1 MQNFLIGGVSGM
13 VATTVIQPID
23 FIKVQI
29 QVRSEMGS
37 KELNPFTI
45 TKSIY
50 KETGKIS
57 TFYKG
62 LDSALLRQI
71 LYTST
76 RVGLFYN
83 IKDYIVKKKGKQP
96 SLFENACASV
106 FAGALGSIVGN
117 PADLALVRMQ
127 SENNLPVNERRNYK
141 NVVDALLRT
150 VKEEGILTLW
160 RGSFPTVIRAMVI
173 NFSLLV
179 PFEETKK
186 LLTPYISSSKTR
198 AIVAS
203 LVSGACASVLSLPF
217 DNVKTKLQKMNKG
230 PDGKFPYKGGV
241 LDCFIN
247 TSKKEG
253 AARLWVGLN
262 TYYIRIAPY
271 AIISLVTNEFLRNL
285 VESKKR
291 NEEMNSKLN

>member
-13 VATTVIQPID
+13 FATTIIQPID
-23 FIKVQI
+23 FVKVQI

-37 KELNPFTI
+37 KDLNPFKI
-45 TKSIY
+45 SKSIY
-50 KETGKIS
+50 KESGKFS

-62 LDSALLRQI
+62 LDSALLRQL

-76 RVGLFYN
+76 RLGLFYN
-83 IKDYIVKKKGKQP
+83 IKDNIIKKKGKQP
-96 SLFENACASV
+96 TVFENACASL
-106 FAGALGSIVGN
+106 FAGAVGSFVGN

-127 SENNLPVNERRNYK
+127 SDNNLPVNERRNYK

-150 VKEEGILTLW
+150 VREEGLFTLW
-160 RGSFPTVIRAMVI
+160 RGSFPTVCRAMAM

-186 LLTPYISSSKTR
+186 LLTPYISSTQTR

-230 PDGKFPYKGGV
+230 PDGNFPYKGI
-241 LDCFIN
+241 LDCFVK

-262 TYYIRIAPY
+262 TYYVRIAPH
-271 AIISLVTNEFLRNL
+271 AIISLVTNEFLRNI
-285 VESKKR
+285 VESKK
-291 NEEMNSKLN
+291 KK